1 MAEFAEWEDQYG
13 YLCTGMKIRESD
25 RHHGVVRSIKPNE
38 WIAEGTFKEGYYNG
52 LVRVVYAD
60 KVLVGLF

>member
-1 MAEFAEWEDQYG
+1 MRIID
-13 YLCTGMKIRESD
+13 SD

-52 LVRVVYAD
+52 LVRVVYGD